1 MKTSPHSKGHVRR
14 ECRLHKASSLDRCT
28 FRTDCRGKV
37 LAVRRQL
44 REGKY
49 DIDSRL
55 AAVFDR
61 ILEDLIG

>member
-1 MKTSPHSKGHVRR
+1 
-14 ECRLHKASSLDRCT
+14 LHKASSLDRCT

-55 AAVFDR
+55 AAVLDR